1 MESAEQQQRAFR
13 GWGSKQGSKVKT
25 WKQRYF
31 VFDGRDLVYY
41 RAAAYD
47 GSGKDEKG
55 RLTVVGADY
64 APSLKNGLLVRGDK
78 PGQLLKMRTQDG
90 EHAKQWFQVLKAAAE
105 ELKELRGSALF
116 GSFRERAG
124 SSLQRS
130 APGSYAGWLWV
141 EREDGT
147 GAWVKRYM
155 VLRGKVL
162 SYYSHPSSPS
172 VLHAVRIDAVTVH
185 MSRAFALDLHL
196 GDGEI
201 VTIAGE
207 SSEEMQAWE
216 RAISTALNTNTA
228 IEFDPPPMVI
238 TSPASYQVKQ
248 QFSPPHQLFGSPMP
262 DSPTTI
268 ARMGRASSVLRC
280 EGWLDK
286 KGSPSSKWHQRYFML
301 IGGMLTYHHGPK
313 EPVCREEFVVDVQ
326 FGDPEATTLE
336 VELESGDSIFVRAAS
351 DADQRRWMHAL
362 CDLVG
367 KPSLT
372 EDDEEDGGA
381 APEITGFAY
390 NNNNNHGEQL
400 KPQSST
406 YSTAEVLF
414 GRRVKRGWLLKEGQF
429 IKSWKRRFFVLDG
442 DTLHYYEVEDG
453 PPKGNGIVMRVL
465 RNTSPAN
472 SLDIHCLNGRIIK
485 ISADTKEEIDDW
497 FEALREAAASHN
509 TVANDDAAPF
519 LSKGKQQCGWLLKKG
534 QQFKTWKRRYF
545 LLERNRLVYYEA
557 IEGDILGSGVV
568 FDVAM
573 GDARPYCLDVRFQ
586 NGRLLQIVAADQE
599 EFTEWFQALQSASNM
614 TESFLSQNNLAAH
627 ESLDQ
632 EFDYDRGD
640 DVGLDLDFTS
650 EFVGGGV
657 DNNLDDNGDGY
668 SSWAEAMENKPEF
681 GRASS
686 WDSEDGASS
695 DTDATSATGSRN
707 RRGSD
712 ASSVGSRSMGCHGW
726 LHKEG
731 GNFKTWKRRYFTL
744 YGNKI
749 CYYKRES
756 GAMLRGYHV
765 AQVASHPCKQF
776 MFSMEVTT
784 ECGRKLLLAAEN
796 KDDYDMWLAALQDA
810 VALAD
815 DDPLRL
821 STRGSQSSASVHASE
836 DGISGGCLSGWLEK
850 EGHRFKTWKRRFFT
864 LKNGA
869 LIYYAEPG
877 SAALGH
883 GIVTHV
889 ELDSTKPHTLSVHL
903 DTDRVLRVS
912 AESRAELEAWYRA
925 LLPSSQEFD
934 DEVLRVSEPQ
944 AQGHGHSSST
954 TTTEQQQAAV
964 RNRFNEG
971 DYLANDTVSNESFL
985 RIRAVDD
992 QKSFLSRSFKKNARS
1007 FKGELSFSDTS
1018 GDSGTSSQHP
1028 NRRVAT
1034 ATVDSDDEDDLAYH
1048 RMLLAEQD
1056 LALKGEPLPPPH
1068 GCAPCCCL
1076 S

>member
-1 MESAEQQQRAFR
+1 MADERTFR

-55 RLTVVGADY
+55 RLTVVDVDY

-90 EHAKQWFQVLKAAAE
+90 EHTKHWFQAFKAAAE
-105 ELKELRGSALF
+105 ELKELRGSSLF

-124 SSLQRS
+124 SSQQRS

-141 EREDGT
+141 EREDGST
-147 GAWVKRYM
+147 AWIKRYM

-172 VLHAVRIDAVTVH
+172 VLHAVRIDAVTVN

-196 GDGEI
+196 NDGEI

-207 SSEEMQAWE
+207 SSDEMQAWE
-216 RAISTALNTNTA
+216 RSISTALNTNTA

-238 TSPASYQVKQ
+238 TSPASYQAKQ
-248 QFSPPHQLFGSPMP
+248 QQVSPSHHQLFGSPIP
-262 DSPTTI
+262 ASPTTM

-280 EGWLDK
+280 EGWLEK

-326 FGDPEATTLE
+326 YGDPEATTLE
-336 VELESGDSIFVRAAS
+336 IELESGDSIFVRAPS
-351 DADQRRWMHAL
+351 DVEQRMWMHAL

-367 KPSLT
+367 KPSLF
-372 EDDEEDGGA
+372 EDDEGDDAVA
-381 APEITGFAY
+381 AGTTGIAPL
-390 NNNNNHGEQL
+390 NNNHHEEL
-400 KPQSST
+400 KPQTST

-465 RNTSPAN
+465 RNSSLAN
-472 SLDIHCLNGRIIK
+472 ALDIHCLNGRIIK
-485 ISADTKEEIDDW
+485 ISADTKEESDDW
-497 FEALREAAASHN
+497 FQALHEATASHN
-509 TVANDDAAPF
+509 AAANENEAPL
-519 LSKGKQQCGWLLKKG
+519 LSKGKHQCGWLLKKG

-545 LLERNRLVYYEA
+545 MLERNRLVYYEA

-568 FDVAM
+568 FDVSM

-599 EFTEWFQALQSASNM
+599 EFTEWFKALQSASNM
-614 TESFLSQNNLAAH
+614 TESFLSQNNVAQ
-627 ESLDQ
+627 ESLEQ

-640 DVGLDLDFTS
+640 DLGLDLDFTS

-657 DNNLDDNGDGY
+657 DNNLDDSGDGY
-668 SSWAEAMENKPEF
+668 SSWTEAMENKPEY
-681 GRASS
+681 GKASS
-686 WDSEDGASS
+686 WDSEGDISS
-695 DTDATSATGSRN
+695 DTDLVSAGGSRS
-707 RRGSD
+707 RRDSD
-712 ASSVGSRSMGCHGW
+712 SSSVGSRTMGCHGW

-749 CYYKRES
+749 CYYKHES
-756 GAMLRGYHV
+756 GALLRGYHV

-821 STRGSQSSASVHASE
+821 STRGSQSSVSVHASE

-864 LKNGA
+864 LRNGA

-877 SAALGH
+877 AAALGH
-883 GIVTHV
+883 GIVTRV
-889 ELDSTKPHTLSVHL
+889 ELDISKPHTLCIHL
-903 DTDRVLRVS
+903 DNDRVLRVS
-912 AESRAELEAWYRA
+912 AESRTELEVWYRA

-934 DEVLRVSEPQ
+934 DEVLRGYE
-944 AQGHGHSSST
+944 AHDKGTERSSAS
-954 TTTEQQQAAV
+954 TEQQQAAV

-992 QKSFLSRSFKKNARS
+992 QKSFLSRSFKKKSRS
-1007 FKGELSFSDTS
+1007 FKGELSFSDAS
-1018 GDSGTSSQHP
+1018 ADSSSQDP
-1028 NRRVAT
+1028 KRRVAT
-1034 ATVDSDDEDDLAYH
+1034 ATIDSDDEDDLTYH
-1048 RMLLAEQD
+1048 RMLMAEQD
-1056 LALKGEPLPPPH
+1056 PTLKGELPPPH
-1068 GCAPCCCL
+1068 GCAPCC
-1076 S
+1076 SVS